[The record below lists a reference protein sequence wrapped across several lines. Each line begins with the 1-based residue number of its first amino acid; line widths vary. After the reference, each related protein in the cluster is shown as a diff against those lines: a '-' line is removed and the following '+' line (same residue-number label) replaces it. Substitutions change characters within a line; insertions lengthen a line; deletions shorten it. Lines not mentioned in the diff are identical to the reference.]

1 MLFIGFLLLAT
12 SGLLI
17 FSAAQTTLISANRNL
32 DQLWRTSYDIL
43 VRPAGSRGSVEEQ
56 TGLVQ
61 ANFLSGIDGGISLE
75 QFELIKKL
83 PGIEVAAPIAIL
95 GYINGG
101 AGGEEIELPSEPG
114 LYYLRQIVTVTDGF
128 NEYSYEN
135 PSLVPY
141 FLIRDSV
148 QLAQEDSFQQDGIN
162 VNPSW
167 EGVNGRIDFPFLVAG
182 ILPSEE
188 ASLIGLDQTITTGA
202 YLQDN
207 ESLEAQMFLLGGSQL
222 PSTINFPVLINAQQ
236 YINLE
241 FQIALERVSLPAE
254 QADLENI
261 AQSGGR
267 QFLDTLPR
275 ETIATLTTGG
285 ADVYSNLLAN
295 IAPQFFGIT
304 TPFNNQATVV
314 LGANELSSAPS
325 PIEYAVIEPPLGYE
339 GMALSIEIPEDTQ
352 GATLLQ
358 YRELRTGDVLN
369 NLLLWDPKGVFDI
382 ENLPQP
388 DDVTRVP
395 LETYLPPTAFLV
407 FDEDGN
413 AIEPP
418 VELSPTLDPGGYIQS
433 PPLLLTTLDAVVEAR
448 GDTAISAIRVRIEG
462 VDDLSPA
469 SQRKIEAIA
478 IEIAEQ
484 TGLEVDIMVGSSP
497 TRVLVH
503 VPGVGYVE
511 EQWIQKGVNLSYRQ
525 GISSGTVLLI
535 TSMLVTALVF
545 VFDLASN
552 EIAANEGLIGLQK
565 ALGWRSGT
573 LLRFLLREV
582 AVISLAATALGITLA
597 LAIINIF
604 GWTKIDLPIIGLTL
618 FTIPLIA
625 LLGAV
630 WPALLSVRG
639 SPAQRIQHGG
649 VVAGGT
655 RRRRNFSLWAYA
667 REELRRRPLR
677 TWLTVTAVTLSAAL
691 FVVLWATVTEQ
702 QRVLSGTLL
711 GEFLIVSIE
720 DYHFVIVAV
729 GFILA
734 SLSTTNSLLG
744 SVLSQRGE
752 IALLKTFGWH
762 TKRVAQLFFAQ
773 GAMLGFL
780 GGVIG
785 ALLGGLVYSMTYSRP
800 STSLLLAMLFGVLL
814 PSIVGM
820 AASVIPAVLA
830 SRISPAEALR
840 HE

>member
-1 MLFIGFLLLAT
+1 MLFTGFFLLAA

-17 FSAAQTTLISANRNL
+17 YSAAQTTLISANRNL
-32 DQLWRTSYDIL
+32 EQLWRTSYDIL
-43 VRPAGSRGSVEEQ
+43 VRPVGSRGNVEVQ

-61 ANFLSGIDGGISLE
+61 ANFLSGIDGGISAE
-75 QFELIKKL
+75 QFDMIRNL
-83 PGIEVAAPIAIL
+83 PGIEIAAPIAIL

-101 AGGEEIELPSEPG
+101 AGGEEIKLPSEPG
-114 LYYLRQIVTVTDGF
+114 LYYLRQIVKVSDGF
-128 NEYSYEN
+128 NQYSYET
-135 PSLVPY
+135 PSVVPY
-141 FLIRDSV
+141 FLIQEGSQSV
-148 QLAQEDSFQQDGIN
+148 QDDSFQQDGIN
-162 VNPSW
+162 VNPSSD
-167 EGVNGRIDFPFLVAG
+167 GVSGRVSFPFLVAG

-188 ASLIGLDQTITTGA
+188 ASLLGIDKTVTTGA

-207 ESLEAQMFLLGGSQL
+207 ESLEAQMFLSGGSQL
-222 PSTINFPVLINAQQ
+222 PSAINFPVLINAQQ

-241 FQIALERVSLPAE
+241 FQILLERVSLPAE

-261 AQSGGR
+261 AESGGR

-275 ETIATLTTGG
+275 EAIATLTTDGV
-285 ADVYSNLLAN
+285 DIYSSLLAN
-295 IAPQFFGIT
+295 IAPQFFGIA

-314 LGANELSSAPS
+314 LGTNELASAPS
-325 PIEYAVIEPPLGYE
+325 PIKYTVIAPPLGYE
-339 GMALSIEIPEDTQ
+339 GIALSIEMPEDAQ
-352 GATLLQ
+352 NSIFLQ
-358 YRELRTGDVLN
+358 YREHRGGDVLD

-395 LETYLPPTAFLV
+395 LETYLPPTTFLV
-407 FDEDGN
+407 FDKDGN

-433 PPLLLTTLDAVVEAR
+433 PPLLLTTLDAVLAGR
-448 GDTAISAIRVRIEG
+448 GNTAISAIRVRVEG

-497 TRVLVH
+497 TRVLVQ

-525 GISSGTVLLI
+525 GINSGTVLLI
-535 TSMLVTALVF
+535 ASMLVTGLVF

-552 EIAANEGLIGLQK
+552 EIAANEGLIALQK

-573 LLRFLLREV
+573 LLRQLLREV
-582 AVISLAATALGITLA
+582 TIISLAATALGAILA
-597 LAIINIF
+597 LIIINIF
-604 GWTKIDLPIIGLTL
+604 DWARLELPIIGLTVL
-618 FTIPLIA
+618 SVPLIS
-625 LLGAV
+625 LLGAI
-630 WPALLSVRG
+630 WPALISVTG
-639 SPAQRIQHGG
+639 SPAQRIQHRG
-649 VVAGGT
+649 VMATET
-655 RRRRNFSLWAYA
+655 RKRTSFSLWTYA

-677 TWLTVTAVTLSAAL
+677 TWLTVTAITLSAAL
-691 FVVLWATVTEQ
+691 LVVLWATVTEQ
-702 QRVLSGTLL
+702 QSVLSGTLL

-720 DYHFVIVAV
+720 YYHFAIVAV

-734 SLSTTNSLLG
+734 SLSTANSLFG

-762 TKRVAQLFFAQ
+762 TKRVAQLFLVQ
-773 GAMLGFL
+773 GAMLGL
-780 GGVIG
+780 SGGIIG
-785 ALLGGLVYSMTYSRP
+785 ALLGGLVYSAGYSRL
-800 STSLLLAMLFGVLL
+800 SASLLLAMLLGALL
-814 PSIVGM
+814 PSLVGM
-820 AASVIPAVLA
+820 LAAVFPAVFA
-830 SRISPAEALR
+830 SRISPADALK